1 MRIAEIND
9 IASVA
14 TEIAAGLRALGH
26 EVDFFAPRL
35 FGARLPTPIKPVTV
49 PARALDWLD
58 IVRHVRAGNYDLA
71 HIHYAYLG
79 NLGRLGHFPYLLHCH
94 GTDLRGESAFTRPL
108 VRSALRHAS
117 HVFYAT
123 PDLRPYLH
131 DLRPDAE
138 FLPNPIDLERFAP
151 SSAPATASGVFICCG
166 LTEIKG
172 AETYPRRLQPT
183 RGTAPR
189 HPVHRLCGRL
199 LRVQL
204 RSPPERHRYRPP
216 APLEAAC
223 AHQSACRR
231 GGQMRLGT
239 AGMAELE
246 ALACGRPVVTWFND
260 PDAYPEVPPCHVRS
274 TVKTSLARSRT
285 LSITR
290 RCVNCLVRRPRLGIA
305 NHGLDQV
312 IDRVE
317 TVAQAIVAG
326 EPIPS
331 VAAA

>member
-35 FGARLPTPIKPVTV
+35 FGARLPTPIKPVTA

-58 IVRHVRAGNYDLA
+58 IVRRVRAGNYDLA

-79 NLGRLGHFPYLLHCH
+79 NLGRLGHFPYILHCH

-123 PDLRPYLH
+123 PDLRPYLR

-138 FLPNPIDLERFAP
+138 FLANPIDLERFAP
-151 SSAPATASGVFICCG
+151 SSAPSTASGVFICCG

-172 AETYPRRLQPT
+172 AETILDACSLLAERRPDIRFTAYAGGSYASSFEALPNVTLIARQPRWKL
-183 RGTAPR
+183 
-189 HPVHRLCGRL
+189 
-199 LRVQL
+199 
-204 RSPPERHRYRPP
+204 P
-216 APLEAAC
+216 ALINQHAVVA
-223 AHQSACRR
+223 
-231 GGQMRLGT
+231 GQMKLGT

-246 ALACGRPVVTWFND
+246 ALACGRPVVTWFNA
-260 PDAYPEVPPCHVRS
+260 PDAYPEAPPFASVS
-274 TVKTSLARSRT
+274 SAEEMARGIE
-285 LSITR
+285 L
-290 RCVNCLVRRPRLGIA
+290 LVDNPAARDTAGSAGRIWVAKYHALDRIA
-305 NHGLDQV
+305 A
-312 IDRVE
+312 RVE
-317 TVAQAIVAG
+317 TVARAVVAG
-326 EPIPS
+326 EPVP
-331 VAAA
+331 APD